1 MVARSLAEASG
12 EVMAMAAHEPGCVD
26 DALAMLGASLDHLA
40 GADWPGLGS
49 HATGMALRSLGVAS
63 SRLAAVCSAALGAL
77 DARGGYAADGHSSAR
92 TWLQH
97 QTRIT
102 GKAARELGR
111 TAGMF
116 TAHLLLWRAVVAGE
130 LSESWAAQFAKW
142 TDRLPAEEVSKAD
155 EILLD
160 AARAGLDLKPD
171 IARLAQAIYEAVKGR
186 QPDPDDPGDGFEDRG
201 VRLGTT
207 LGGAGKLTG
216 DLSAECATLL
226 AKVFE
231 TFGKSAGKDD
241 FRSPRQ
247 RNHDALEAA
256 LRLALGVPDIPGSSG
271 MKTRVMAVTSIG
283 DLLEMAGSSELSEAW
298 LAAKAG

>member
-1 MVARSLAEASG
+1 VAPRRL
-12 EVMAMAAHEPGCVD
+12 GC
-26 DALAMLGASLDHLA
+26 
-40 GADWPGLGS
+40 PP
-49 HATGMALRSLGVAS
+49 AS
-63 SRLAAVCSAALGAL
+63 SRL
-77 DARGGYAADGHSSAR
+77 
-92 TWLQH
+92 
-97 QTRIT
+97 TRIHT
-102 GKAARELGR
+102 
-111 TAGMF
+111 
-116 TAHLLLWRAVVAGE
+116 
-130 LSESWAAQFAKW
+130 
-142 TDRLPAEEVSKAD
+142 
-155 EILLD
+155 

-256 LRLALGVPDIPGSSG
+256 LRLALGQPPRSARSARPQYRPARHRPPGVG
-271 MKTRVMAVTSIG
+271 
-283 DLLEMAGSSELSEAW
+283 
-298 LAAKAG
+298 